1 MEVCQQAQRTA
12 EMDIEKDLAAD
23 RKRQEP
29 IPEPMVMVADTA
41 TARKEDVCFGEN
53 CG

>member
-12 EMDIEKDLAAD
+12 EMDMEKDLAD
-23 RKRQEP
+23 RKCQEP

-41 TARKEDVCFGEN
+41 TARKEDVCLGEN